1 MTETK
6 TQTPA
11 VLTPEFRGMYVH
23 LFETQEADNGSKFYS
38 IEALFSE
45 GADLSRLKADATRAV
60 KERWGADPAKWPKN
74 LRSPFR
80 DQGDFDKEGYTPG
93 AQLCRFKRLADFGA
107 PGVVDASAQSIIDPA
122 QVYSG
127 AYYRAT
133 VRAFASAGVDPQ
145 LMGTGP
151 ITAVR
156 KVLEK
161 AKLSIDDIGL
171 IEANEAFS
179 AQALC
184 VARALKLNP
193 EITNISGGAVGL
205 GHPIGASGCRLLVT
219 LLYGMKRL
227 DKHVGLAT
235 LCIGGGQGI
244 AMVVER

>member
-133 VRAFASAGVDPQ
+133 VRAFAYPNPKNPNASKQIPGVSF
-145 LMGTGP
+145 G
-151 ITAVR
+151 
-156 KVLEK
+156 LEHVQK
-161 AKLSIDDIGL
+161 TRDG
-171 IEANEAFS
+171 E
-179 AQALC
+179 
-184 VARALKLNP
+184 P
-193 EITNISGGAVGL
+193 
-205 GHPIGASGCRLLVT
+205 ASGRV
-219 LLYGMKRL
+219 RAE
-227 DKHVGLAT
+227 DAFEP
-235 LCIGGGQGI
+235 I
-244 AMVVER
+244 AAAKDDAKDAGAASIFG